1 LNAKADGRHPEPFSG
16 ALVPRPIQILGELA
30 MPSLSIPLETL
41 TYIVEKARE
50 YDAEVDPVLSNDG
63 SNPSDD
69 EAGDTTI
76 LVDTADN
83 PTAEELLAAL
93 EQLNDDQRDELV
105 ALTWVGRGDYVGDD
119 WQEAVEAARDRH
131 NGDEA
136 RYLMGTPLLADYLE
150 EGAAQLG
157 YSREDL
163 EEGQP

>member
-1 LNAKADGRHPEPFSG
+1 
-16 ALVPRPIQILGELA
+16 
-30 MPSLSIPLETL
+30 MPNLSIPLETL
-41 TYIVEKARE
+41 IYIIEKARE
-50 YDAEVDPVLSNDG
+50 YDAEVDPVLSDDG
-63 SNPSDD
+63 SNPTDD

-83 PTAEELLAAL
+83 PTAEELRAAI

-105 ALTWVGRGDYVGDD
+105 AMMWVGRGDFTSED
-119 WQEAVEAARDRH
+119 WDEALEAARDRH

-136 RYLMGTPLLADYLE
+136 HYLMGTPLLADYLE

-163 EEGQP
+163 EGEP